1 MHEIVVEPLGDAWA
15 VRVDGAEPQ
24 VFAIGAKA
32 EEAAKKI
39 AARLASTGDQVEL
52 HVLLR
57 DGRRGARFVCLP
69 PLSDDDHPLLVGG
82 PAINHLRVE
91 ADQVSA

>member
-24 VFAIGAKA
+24 VFASGAKA
-32 EEAAKKI
+32 EERAKEAAV
-39 AARLASTGDQVEL
+39 RLAATGEQVEL

-69 PLSDDDHPLLVGG
+69 PLSDDDQPLLVGG
-82 PAINHLRVE
+82 PAINHLRV
-91 ADQVSA
+91 DTGQVAA